1 MTKRGKINIQRE
13 LKTVQTEIKEPA
25 LNENCYQQA
34 ICDEKFLSG
43 EKIIVFLHHQY
54 EHSHE
59 IFLYFL
65 TCRLPDFP
73 FMLPPD
79 SRGARCR

>member
-34 ICDEKFLSG
+34 ICDEKFLSS

-54 EHSHE
+54 
-59 IFLYFL
+59 
-65 TCRLPDFP
+65 
-73 FMLPPD
+73 
-79 SRGARCR
+79 ARK